1 MRATVLPGRSGIY
14 VLRSNGLRREKD
26 ENEPC
31 EMEVT
36 RTVAC
41 SSLRAENNFE
51 SDRPTLG
58 WQLSDIAMRLGQ

>member
-1 MRATVLPGRSGIY
+1 MKMSRV
-14 VLRSNGLRREKD
+14 KWK
-26 ENEPC
+26 
-31 EMEVT
+31 EVT